1 MAKEVLPC
9 TYVGECI
16 TFRRM
21 RILIQDP
28 ESKRYF
34 DGLVWESN
42 LDVAKE
48 FDTVFAAEEYC
59 RDNDIRSAL
68 IVVKFNDATAQD
80 IKYAV
85 GPANSLLT
93 SKPPTTRLFHPAHGK

>member
-1 MAKEVLPC
+1 
-9 TYVGECI
+9 
-16 TFRRM
+16 M

-34 DGLVWESN
+34 DGLRWETG
-42 LDVAKE
+42 LDFAKE

-59 RDNDIRSAL
+59 RENEIGSAL
-68 IVVKFNDATAQD
+68 IVVKFNDSTAQD

-85 GPANSLLT
+85 GPAHVLLT
-93 SKPPTTRLFHPAHGK
+93 SKPPTTRLYHPAHGK